1 MCKLWHSID
10 VFSRVMLNVIYLFLI
25 HKVTLC
31 SLYSNVWPNMSTTR
45 YDLSLNLVIGDIIV
59 LLQLIDVVEYHAEH
73 FVPFIRKSLEVTVLF
88 NFTPHGNGSMLL
100 TVYFVLQI
108 FAQQFVIN
116 LCIWRYVYVLVT
128 V

>member
-116 LCIWRYVYVLVT
+116 LCI
-128 V
+128 